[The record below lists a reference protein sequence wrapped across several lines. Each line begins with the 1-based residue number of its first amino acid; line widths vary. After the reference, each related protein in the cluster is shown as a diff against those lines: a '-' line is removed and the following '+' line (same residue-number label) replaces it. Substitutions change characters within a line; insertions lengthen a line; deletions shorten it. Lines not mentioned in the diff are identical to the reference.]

1 MKKDQPNPA
10 PSLIEVD
17 LSRRLLFEKMLSDLS
32 ARFMA
37 VPFNQVDSEIDHA
50 LRQLMEFFQVDL
62 CALLEVQ
69 KDRAFVRVSHA
80 VYGQGIEPIPGDI
93 NIAELYPWTYR
104 ILMQGKHINIC
115 GLEDYPEDALRD
127 RQSYLAMGT
136 ASRLAIPIAVGG
148 RISRIIT
155 IHHRHRHEVWPE
167 EYIPRLRLLGEILV
181 NALERRQDRV
191 QLEEQLGFEMLLA
204 EISGRFVNL
213 PSDRVDD
220 EIVDA
225 MRRFCECLGLD
236 LSAMWQWSMD
246 PSRIVTMTHLYRP
259 LGGPPLPDPM
269 YARETFPWCQE
280 ELEAGRKI
288 IISSLDDVPDE
299 AVRDLET
306 WRYIGTKSV
315 LTIPLSPGRGPIIGA
330 LSFNTM
336 LAERTWPDELV
347 QRLELVAQIF
357 TNALARKQAEKAL
370 RESEA
375 RLSLT
380 VDAVGA
386 GLWIME
392 VDSGHV
398 WVTEKT
404 RELFRFAPDEELN
417 YESFFK
423 VIHPEDRERVNQD
436 VQQTLQSGASLL
448 CDYRIIL
455 PDGTI
460 RWIVARGQR
469 RLKSTGEPDRHL
481 GLVA

>member
-1 MKKDQPNPA
+1 M
-10 PSLIEVD
+10 
-17 LSRRLLFEKMLSDLS
+17 F
-32 ARFMA
+32 
-37 VPFNQVDSEIDHA
+37 
-50 LRQLMEFFQVDL
+50 
-62 CALLEVQ
+62 
-69 KDRAFVRVSHA
+69 
-80 VYGQGIEPIPGDI
+80 
-93 NIAELYPWTYR
+93 
-104 ILMQGKHINIC
+104 
-115 GLEDYPEDALRD
+115 
-127 RQSYLAMGT
+127 
-136 ASRLAIPIAVGG
+136 
-148 RISRIIT
+148 
-155 IHHRHRHEVWPE
+155 
-167 EYIPRLRLLGEILV
+167 
-181 NALERRQDRV
+181 
-191 QLEEQLGFEMLLA
+191 
-204 EISGRFVNL
+204 
-213 PSDRVDD
+213 
-220 EIVDA
+220 
-225 MRRFCECLGLD
+225 
-236 LSAMWQWSMD
+236 
-246 PSRIVTMTHLYRP
+246 
-259 LGGPPLPDPM
+259 
-269 YARETFPWCQE
+269 
-280 ELEAGRKI
+280 
-288 IISSLDDVPDE
+288 
-299 AVRDLET
+299 
-306 WRYIGTKSV
+306 GTKSV
-315 LTIPLSPGRGPIIGA
+315 LTIPLSPGRGPTIGA

-469 RLKSTGEPDRHL
+469 RLKSTGEPDRIL
-481 GLVA
+481 GLSLDITERKSLEVRLSDSADPALRIDQQYIRHDLVRRCGALRSSYVQPGPF